1 LSISLLAVVEVEV
14 EQQVVVEELVD
25 SAQVLDYL

>member
-14 EQQVVVEELVD
+14 QHQAVVEELVD

>member
-1 LSISLLAVVEVEV
+1 LNILSLLAVEVEV
-14 EQQVVVEELVD
+14 DQQVVVEELVD

>member
-1 LSISLLAVVEVEV
+1 LNILSLLAVEVEV